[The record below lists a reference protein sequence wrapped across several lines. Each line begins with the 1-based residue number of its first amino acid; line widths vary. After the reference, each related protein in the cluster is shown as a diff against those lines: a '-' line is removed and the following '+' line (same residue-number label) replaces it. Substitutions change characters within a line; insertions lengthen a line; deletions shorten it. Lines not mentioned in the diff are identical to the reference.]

1 MADFASSLKGMTKLL
16 GGAKGELQ
24 SIESI
29 LEKIDTVGSKALGRF
44 KGIASSFGQ
53 LQLGRGKSLGLG
65 TDGANIP
72 DASAETINRLRNSL
86 STSAAQQTTARMPV
100 MPTMTRAQAQG
111 TMGIGIGQ
119 AILAPFAGMYAA
131 APNLGDVASR
141 AAGYYGASITN
152 GMNRTTLEKQSL
164 GALNGSFGRGVSGIG
179 EDAAAAAML
188 TQGYNYSAGSNAYLQ
203 TMKEVGGAAR
213 YLNMGNA
220 TAAQA
225 LGGFQTGSMGAN
237 LYQYGIAQFDQ
248 KGNARSQGA
257 IATDIYKYFFGNQK
271 LTADQVSQ
279 NLQYGTAG
287 ASLQN
292 MGFSQD
298 QQQILSQQFKMI
310 ANGQN
315 PDLATQA
322 GANNPLAPGQQM
334 TSSQTQ
340 LMQRAEQPM
349 LDGFKKAADIVT
361 NLNKKMEGLPDAF
374 FELKGILQGISGSN
388 IGQGFAALGA
398 ALMAAVSTILLAT
411 TQLKLLAGLRALGA
425 TGSAV
430 DTGIMAAGRSALAT
444 GFSYAAGAT
453 LAAAPAVAV
462 GYGVAKAR
470 DAIGNAA
477 GVHGSAKHWAG
488 FGAALAGGAIA
499 GGTAGAVSGGG
510 IFDWLT
516 IPVGATI
523 GTIGAGISYAANGGF
538 SGNGGGSTGFGA
550 SFGAHGGGTSSG
562 SVSALPTSP
571 VPGVAPSYG
580 YGAKSNDGTWTN
592 SSSNSHKGLDYP
604 VPAGTDVVAVRPGIV
619 IDEGLGKD
627 YGIYVQIQQEDGYQS
642 IYAHLSSKSVHTGD
656 SVAAGQSIGK
666 SGATGNVTGPH
677 LHYEVRRGK
686 NNPVD
691 PKTYLGSNNS
701 LSVVSGK
708 TSVTPGTILGTGSQ
722 QDWAKSFLQKL
733 GKPVTTANV
742 QAMTTWMAYEGGQ
755 WHNSA
760 HYNPLNTTQPAAGAS
775 NMNSVGVKSYKSW
788 DQGFQATVDT
798 INNGRYGNILSALSK
813 GDSTGAVLNAINKS
827 PWGTHIPNA
836 GGGSTGYGSGIAP
849 SSGSSTIN
857 HITIPVTIQNAS
869 DEEAIRLANK
879 VQDIIEKKSAIH
891 SGGNN

>member
-24 SIESI
+24 SIEAT

-44 KGIASSFGQ
+44 KGIVSSFGQ

-72 DASAETINRLRNSL
+72 DASAEAINRLRNSL
-86 STSAAQQTTARMPV
+86 STSAAQQTTARLPV

-111 TMGIGIGQ
+111 TVGIGIAQ
-119 AILAPFAGMYAA
+119 ALFAPAAGIYAA
-131 APNLGDVASR
+131 APDLGTVASR

-152 GMNRTTLEKQSL
+152 GMNRTTLETQSL

-188 TQGYNYSAGSNAYLQ
+188 TQGYNYSAGSNSYLQ

-271 LTADQVSQ
+271 LTANQVSQ

-298 QQQILSQQFKMI
+298 QQQILAQQFKMI
-310 ANGQN
+310 ASGQN

-322 GANNPLAPGQQM
+322 GAANPLAPGQQM
-334 TSSQTQ
+334 TASQTD

-349 LDGFKKAADIVT
+349 LKGFQDAANTVT
-361 NLNKKMEGLPDAF
+361 KLNKAMEGLPDSF
-374 FELKGILQGISGSN
+374 FQLKGMLQGISGSN
-388 IGQGFAALGA
+388 IGQGFAALAA
-398 ALMAAVSTILLAT
+398 ALTAAVSTILLAT

-425 TGSAV
+425 SGPAV
-430 DTGIMAAGRSALAT
+430 ETGISGALASAGGIAATVVAPIAT
-444 GFSYAAGAT
+444 GYLAGKGGKALGNALHTSHTVTRLGSVAASAGVGAAT
-453 LAAAPAVAV
+453 GAAVGSVVPIVGTGIGAVAGTV
-462 GYGVAKAR
+462 IGGVA
-470 DAIGNAA
+470 
-477 GVHGSAKHWAG
+477 G
-488 FGAALAGGAIA
+488 FFG
-499 GGTAGAVSGGG
+499 SGGG
-510 IFDWLT
+510 
-516 IPVGATI
+516 
-523 GTIGAGISYAANGGF
+523 GTS
-538 SGNGGGSTGFGA
+538 GFGA
-550 SFGAHGGGTSSG
+550 SFGAHGGSSG
-562 SVSALPTSP
+562 SGVTSVPNSP
-571 VPGVAPSYG
+571 VPGVSPTYG
-580 YGAKSNDGTWTN
+580 YGAKDKNGTWTN
-592 SSSNSHKGLDYP
+592 SASNSHTGLDYP
-604 VPAGTDVVAVRPGIV
+604 VPSGTTVVAVRAGNV

-642 IYAHLSSKSVHTGD
+642 IYAHLSSKSVHVGD
-656 SVAAGQSIGK
+656 VVAAGQPIGK

-677 LHYEVRRGK
+677 LHYEVRKGK

-691 PKTYLGSNNS
+691 PKTYLGSSNTIG
-701 LSVVSGK
+701 VVSGK
-708 TSVTPGTILGTGSQ
+708 TSVVPGTILGTGSQ
-722 QDWAKSFLQKL
+722 QDWAKNFLSKL

-742 QAMTTWMAYEGGQ
+742 QAVTTWMAYEGGQ

-760 HYNPLNTTQPAAGAS
+760 HYNPLNTTQPASGAT
-775 NMNSVGVKSYKSW
+775 NMNSVGVKSYASW

-813 GDSTGAVLNAINKS
+813 GDSTKAVLNAVNKS

-836 GGGSTGYGSGIAP
+836 GGGSSGYGASVG
-849 SSGSSTIN
+849 GMGGGSTIN
-857 HITIPVTIQNAS
+857 NITIPVTIQNAS

-879 VQDIIEKKSAIH
+879 VQDLIEKRQGIYA
-891 SGGNN
+891 GGNN